1 MCKLSLKS
9 YLASIM
15 INNEYGYET
24 SIAISISFT
33 AYTVKI
39 IDNAEGRNLF
49 IVDCKIEEKPIPVL
63 PNTP

>member
-1 MCKLSLKS
+1 
-9 YLASIM
+9 M
-15 INNEYGYET
+15 ISNECGYET

-39 IDNAEGRNLF
+39 IVDNAEGRNLF
-49 IVDCKIEEKPIPVL
+49 IVPVDCKIEEKPIPVL